1 MKKEKFVFNEKTL
14 EYEVFKAS
22 KRRRLFKGFVAL
34 SIAAAVVLTTQHF
47 MTKDQLSPKEQ
58 TLKRELNQMKYN
70 YSILNDQLD
79 MMSKDL
85 NQIHNKGSQIQQL
98 IFGMNPLDETE
109 WLVGVG
115 GTEKYQNVVRY
126 SNTGDLLINTL
137 SKADQLKRQLELQHD
152 NLKQLEALAA
162 EREDYLESV
171 PSIKPVAETD
181 VTKDLDL
188 LSGFGLRL
196 HPIHKI
202 VKMHSGIDFPAPTGT
217 EIRAAGKGKI
227 IKVATAGVGY
237 GRYIIVDHG
246 YGFKTLYAHLHN
258 FKVKFG
264 DHVTKG
270 QVIGTV
276 GNTGTSTSPH
286 LHYEVRIN
294 DKPVDPIDYCMDGL
308 SPLEYEILVKAAS
321 VPNKSFD

>member
-22 KRRRLFKGFVAL
+22 KRRGLLKAFISL
-34 SIAAAVVLTTQHF
+34 SIAAAIVLTAQHF
-47 MTKDQLSPKEQ
+47 ITRDKLSPKEQ
-58 TLKRELNQMKYN
+58 ALKRELNQMKYN

-98 IFGMNPLDETE
+98 IFGMKPLDETE

-115 GTEKYQNVVRY
+115 GSEKYQNVVRY
-126 SNTGDLLINTL
+126 SNTGELLINTL
-137 SKADQLKRQLELQHD
+137 SKADQLKRQLQLQYD
-152 NLKQLEALAA
+152 NLKQLEVLAA
-162 EREDYLESV
+162 ERDDYLESI

-217 EIRAAGKGKI
+217 NIRAAGKGKV
-227 IKVATAGVGY
+227 IKVASEGAGY
-237 GRYIIVDHG
+237 GKHIIIDHG
-246 YGFKTLYAHLHN
+246 YGFKSLYAHLHN
-258 FKVKFG
+258 YKVKIG

-276 GNTGTSTSPH
+276 GNSGTSTSPH